1 MNSIPV
7 YFLSAKKKYNII
19 SPKARLTRCQ
29 NTSDK
34 PKILKA
40 NKGRNTIWASRV
52 SFKHHLINV
61 EYPSLWG
68 SGHFLFFIN
77 WGLEKQPPIFVA
89 FEANP
94 VNFHVTQN
102 FFKGNQTWRYFI
114 NCRTSN
120 KPFRQI
126 RRGVIIATRVKK
138 RSTCISVVRHQKLI
152 FFIYCNGE

>member
-1 MNSIPV
+1 MLILIIASPL
-7 YFLSAKKKYNII
+7 FLTWTLLSYQYIYTKKWNCKHII
-19 SPKARLTRCQ
+19 Q
-29 NTSDK
+29 
-34 PKILKA
+34 I
-40 NKGRNTIWASRV
+40 

-77 WGLEKQPPIFVA
+77 WGLENQPPIFVA